1 MGGFI
6 KLHRQFLEWEW
17 FDDPNTFKF
26 FIFCLLKANYTDKK
40 YRGEIIK
47 RGTFVTSLE
56 VLSNETKISVQ
67 SVRTS
72 LKRLESTGEIT
83 SRRTSKG
90 TVIQIVKYDDYQTTN
105 TPTNKQLTSNQQASN
120 KQLTTTKKDKK
131 DKKDKNIYRA
141 FDHFSISQDEFIKL
155 NHTYSK
161 QQIDSIL
168 DDIENFKGNTKYKS
182 LYLTANNWL
191 GRKYPNQESKEDKT
205 KNFINNL

>member
-1 MGGFI
+1 MEGFI

-17 FDDPNTFKF
+17 FDDSNTFKL

-72 LKRLESTGEIT
+72 LKRLESTGELT

-90 TVIQIVKYDDYQTTN
+90 TVIQVVKYDDYQATN